1 MPHSERALTL
11 PPRDVGDAD
20 PAIVALLTKARSK
33 LGFVPN
39 MYRNMANA
47 PGLLETYMVGYDAF
61 RGDSELS
68 PAEQE
73 TVLLA
78 ISRTNGCEYCV
89 AAHST
94 IADRSGVPAEVTD
107 ALREGH
113 TIPDAR
119 LDALAAFT
127 TTMVQSRGLPAAAE
141 LDAFFA
147 AGFTESDVLQ
157 VLLAIAIKTISNYTN
172 HLFHTEVDGA
182 FASRL
187 WEARS

>member
-11 PPRDVGDAD
+11 PSRDVDDAD
-20 PAIVALLTKARSK
+20 PAIAAILSKARSK

-47 PGLLETYMVGYDAF
+47 PGLLDTYMVGYDAF
-61 RGDSELS
+61 RSDSGLT

-94 IADRSGVPAEVTD
+94 IADRSGVPTEVTD
-107 ALREGH
+107 ALRDGR
-113 TIPDAR
+113 TLPDAR
-119 LDALAAFT
+119 LDALATFT
-127 TTMVQSRGLPAAAE
+127 TAMVESRGLPAATD
-141 LDAFFA
+141 LDAFLA
-147 AGFTESDVLQ
+147 AGFTERDVLH
-157 VLLAIAIKTISNYTN
+157 VLLAIAIKTISNYSN
-172 HLFHTEVDGA
+172 HLFHTDVDRA
-182 FASRL
+182 FAGRL
-187 WEARS
+187 WEA